1 TNPNGPWQAT
11 DASGVPAGLGK
22 QFSN

>member
-1 TNPNGPWQAT
+1 PNGPWQAT